1 MLFVSVDARCVDTMR
16 AVTHRAPM
24 LVAEVLRWRPRRD
37 LSLRSLRFLA
47 FSVVAA
53 GLLGCSAG
61 GGGPGPQ
68 AVPVDRAGSV
78 RGLGV
83 EGQDIVSMTD
93 QMMRDM
99 LATPQLSGRKSAP
112 RVIIDSQYFTNE
124 STQRINT
131 NMITDRLRVSLN
143 RAARGRM
150 MFIGRESA
158 AMVESERDLKRRGI
172 TDTGTT
178 GLTRA
183 TAGADFRLTGRI
195 SQFEARGANGVI
207 SRQNQII
214 FEMVDLESSEIAWS
228 GIYEFKR
235 EGSDV
240 GYN

>member
-1 MLFVSVDARCVDTMR
+1 MQFSK
-16 AVTHRAPM
+16 
-24 LVAEVLRWRPRRD
+24 VLRWVARRFQS
-37 LSLRSLRFLA
+37 SLPSFVLA
-47 FSVVAA
+47 VAA
-53 GLLGCSAG
+53 VGFLGCSTVGRA
-61 GGGPGPQ
+61 PGPQ

-99 LATPQLSGRKSAP
+99 LATPQLSGRKTAP
-112 RVIIDSQYFTNE
+112 RVIIDSQHFTNE

-131 NMITDRLRVSLN
+131 NMITDRLRVNLN
-143 RAARGRM
+143 RAAHGRM
-150 MFIGRESA
+150 IFIGRESA
-158 AMVESERDLKRRGI
+158 AMVESERDLKRQGI
-172 TDTGTT
+172 TDIGTT
-178 GLTRA
+178 SLTRG

-214 FEMVDLESSEIAWS
+214 FEMVDLESAEIAWS

-240 GYN
+240 EYN